1 MTVNRIKA
9 RLEQLERER
18 QQAAIAKAEYHFRML
33 EQFQADLGLP
43 LPEGVPAEVM
53 REAERRIVAMRDAI
67 CANRNDQTPAH
78 EFRQWVLSIHQ
89 QYGGGNAKR

>member
-1 MTVNRIKA
+1 MTTNRIKA
-9 RLEQLERER
+9 RLEQLERQR
-18 QQAAIAKAEYHFRML
+18 QHNAIQAAEYHVRML

-43 LPEGVPAEVM
+43 LPQGIPAEVM

-67 CANRNDQTPAH
+67 CANRNDQTPAN

-89 QYGGGNAKR
+89 RYGGNNAKP